1 MWDCLWKFGRVR
13 GINKAIARLLI
24 LAVGILLLIAYP
36 TGLINHQKNS
46 SASAVNIS
54 SVPIS
59 PSKNALAT
67 STPKVVFFGSS
78 TTAGVGATRG
88 DRRWTTLL
96 SHYLGWQ
103 EINSGLSGST
113 LAKPPRSATA
123 PCVTPSG
130 VERWEYDVV
139 RHKPDLVVVLYG
151 VNDAVR
157 NIPLDKFQ
165 ADLKTML
172 TGLRS
177 YLQPQ
182 QIIISTSQPNRDTQK
197 SRIPYDLALQAA
209 ARELGVNFIDAGKEA
224 ISAAEIPNYA
234 ADGLHLNNLGHAKVA
249 SYMANKFVDLGFAP
263 PPPAAGTIE
272 LAEKLQ
278 PLAGGKLRLD
288 LDHPLKFGEIR
299 EIEAKWVNS
308 GQAVLSVVRPDGRGG
323 YEVVYQTPRF
333 AVKAGTM
340 RVPVPRWWVLES
352 DRLAVWTSF

>member
-1 MWDCLWKFGRVR
+1 MKQ
-13 GINKAIARLLI
+13 INKAIARLLT
-24 LAVGILLLIAYP
+24 LSVGVFLLIAYP
-36 TGLINHQKNS
+36 TGLINHHQNF
-46 SASAVNIS
+46 SASGVT
-54 SVPIS
+54 S
-59 PSKNALAT
+59 PSVAT
-67 STPKVVFFGSS
+67 LPSTPKVVFFGSS

-96 SHYLGWQ
+96 SRYLDWQ

-113 LAKPPRSATA
+113 LAKPDRSATA

-139 RHKPDLVVVLYG
+139 RHKPDLAIVLYG

-177 YLQPQ
+177 HLQPE
-182 QIIISTSQPNRDTQK
+182 QILISTSQPNRDTQI

-209 ARELGVNFIDAGKEA
+209 ASEAGVRFINAGKEA
-224 ISAAEIPNYA
+224 ISPAELPNYS

-249 SYMANKFVDLGFAP
+249 SYMANKMVELGFAP
-263 PPPAAGTIE
+263 PPPVTATIE
-272 LAEKLQ
+272 LGEKLQ
-278 PLAGGKLRLD
+278 PLPGKELRID
-288 LDHPLKFGEIR
+288 LDHPLKFGEIQ
-299 EIEAKWVNS
+299 EIETKWVNS

-323 YEVVYQTPRF
+323 YEVVYQTPRYT
-333 AVKAGTM
+333 VEPGTM
-340 RVPVPRWWVLES
+340 RVPVPRWWVLEG
-352 DRLAVWTSF
+352 DLLGVWTSF